1 MFWNDIISPTEQ
13 RNYVQNGI
21 ISDDDLSNMLQIYP
35 VFILFVRTSSKI
47 QLVASGQVKSD
58 VTLNRSSIAEKFNQL
73 KKGSLWN
80 AK

>member
-47 QLVASGQVKSD
+47 QLVASGQMIID
-58 VTLNRSSIAEKFNQL
+58 ITLNRSSIAEKFNQL